1 MLAWCAMDSRS
12 CPARILLVRLS
23 AIGDV
28 IHTLPAAATLKTR
41 FPAAAVEWVVD
52 RRWAYLLEENP
63 FLSHVIPVDGRSLG
77 GVMAARRLV
86 RSRRYDLVVD
96 FQGLMR
102 SAWIAGG
109 GIGEVV
115 GLPIGQVREW
125 PAAFLYS
132 RRVAVREHHM
142 VDRNLELA
150 ASVGATRVVVE
161 FPLPRGRCEGELPDR
176 SFVLA
181 SPVAGWGAKEWP
193 LQYYGDL
200 AAALERKHG
209 VSLVLNGP
217 SEVEPIL
224 RSVPQ
229 GWLHLSGL
237 PGLVDA
243 TRRAVAVV
251 GVDSGPLHIAA
262 ALGKPGVAVFGP
274 TDPSRNGPYGGT
286 IRVLR
291 SAHAVSSYRRRQGIG
306 KAMWTVTPADVL
318 ETIEGL
324 GVLPGSPKMPVGP

>member
-1 MLAWCAMDSRS
+1 M
-12 CPARILLVRLS
+12 
-23 AIGDV
+23 GDV
-28 IHTLPAAATLKTR
+28 IHTLPAAATLKAS

-52 RRWAYLLEENP
+52 RRWVYLLEENP

-77 GVMAARRLV
+77 GIVAARRLV

-102 SAWIAGG
+102 SAWIAAGG
-109 GIGEVV
+109 SGQVV

-125 PAAFLYS
+125 PAALLYS
-132 RRVAVREHHM
+132 RRVAAHERHI

-150 ASVGATRVVVE
+150 AGVGATRVVVE
-161 FPLPRGRCEGELPDR
+161 FPLPCGRRESELPDR
-176 SFVLA
+176 PFVLA
-181 SPVAGWGAKEWP
+181 SPVAGWGGKEWP
-193 LQYYGDL
+193 LEYYGAL
-200 AAALERKHG
+200 ASDLERKLS

-217 SEVEPIL
+217 SEAEAIL
-224 RSVPQ
+224 RSAPQ
-229 GWLHLSGL
+229 GWPHLSGL

-251 GVDSGPLHIAA
+251 GVDSGPLHLAA
-262 ALGKPGVAVFGP
+262 ALGKPGVAIFGP

-291 SAHAVSSYRRRQGIG
+291 SAQAVGSYRRRPRVAQ
-306 KAMWTVTPADVL
+306 AMGTVTPADVL
-318 ETIEGL
+318 EALEGL
-324 GVLPGSPKMPVGP
+324 GVLRGSPEIPAVP